1 MSEDGDFKVARA
13 LGMSQGS
20 LDVIIIIAESVVEHL
35 DHIESFKQRMEE
47 IAAHARTSLGNIAK
61 LLPEARDSRDEY
73 LVELTCGHFVQ
84 RYSDHARFATS
95 TYPCNVCH
103 RTIKALPDDGV

>member
-1 MSEDGDFKVARA
+1 MSEDNDFKVARA

-20 LDVIIIIAESVVEHL
+20 LDSIIIIAESAVKHL
-35 DHIESFKQRMEE
+35 DYTESFKQRMEE

-84 RYSDHARFATS
+84 RYSDHARFSTS

-103 RTIKALPDDGV
+103 RTLNVLPDANV